1 MPEHSPFASSE
12 APQARTQPIAL
23 SPEHPLLKALD
34 RIAALPLTVDGSET
48 LLQQLVAAGAE
59 GLGWPKMSL
68 QLVDPERRVLHLR
81 AAVGLP
87 QALVENVHDFPL
99 EGPQVGICATAIRH
113 AKPVI
118 VEDVAS
124 DPRFSHLAEW
134 LTGYGIRSV
143 WSIPLLGLDNR
154 CFGTL
159 AVFHT
164 VPAQPSGENLSA
176 VQVLARE
183 IALALETA
191 RLLST
196 TRRQAEELAASQT
209 SLEAALDQAD
219 EGYWII
225 GPDRRSLAYNQAL
238 SRIFGGPPP
247 ELSCAP
253 EQILTRALFFHP
265 DGRPFLFREC
275 PVVRAFDG
283 HVCQGEEVVV
293 RRSDGSQVFVSVK
306 AKPLQRDGK
315 MLGVLAVVRDRTEE
329 KRAEHQRNTLR
340 RLSEQLVAVDSPR
353 DVAEA
358 AYRAAIELF
367 KPDCFLLDWYDA
379 PTHVMHS
386 VLLIDLDGN
395 GVPREYLREPLPVSE
410 DLREVIQGRP
420 LVINRIQ
427 GTERMTLRP
436 IGSGR
441 RSASLL
447 FAPVRRRGETVGLLS
462 VQSYTVLRYSEADLP
477 LLQELADLIGPA
489 LLHAHLREELEAR
502 RSQEARQERLLAL
515 EKMAAGVAHNF
526 NNLLTGILGYADL
539 LCYRDDL
546 DPSAREMVEHIRTS
560 ALDAAAVVK
569 RLQEFYRSKSSVV
582 ESQMLDLCE
591 LIRGMVEA
599 ARPRWYD
606 MPRRT
611 GVTVDVQLD
620 LQPVPRIRGYR
631 QEILNGLNELLFN
644 AVEAMPKGG
653 VIRIATRQEGQDAV
667 VTIADTGVGI
677 PPEVL
682 EHCFEPFFL
691 SKVRRGSGLGL
702 PSVHGMVARHGGQIS
717 VRSEVGKGTE
727 FTLRFPPEAASRT
740 QVPSP
745 PVPVSAAKKACRVLA
760 IDDEPIV
767 GRIIQATLSRHGYS
781 VILANDGPS
790 GLGMLKQQ
798 PFDIVITDLGM
809 PAMDGFEVARKI
821 KELLPALPVVILTG
835 WEQNTL
841 PLEGVPVDAVLQKPI
856 GVHDLISTI
865 EGLVS

>member
-1 MPEHSPFASSE
+1 MPDHSRVASSE
-12 APQARTQPIAL
+12 ALESRPQPIAL
-23 SPEHPLLKALD
+23 SPEHPLLKTLD

-59 GLGWPKMSL
+59 GLGWPMMSL
-68 QLVDPERRVLHLR
+68 QLVDPERRALHLR

-87 QALVENVHDFPL
+87 RAFVEQVHDFPL

-113 AKPVI
+113 ARPVV
-118 VEDVAS
+118 VEDVA
-124 DPRFSHLAEW
+124 DDLRFTHVAEW
-134 LTGYGIRSV
+134 LTGCGIRSV
-143 WSIPLLGLDNR
+143 WSIPLTGLDNC

-159 AVFHT
+159 AVFHSH
-164 VPAQPSGENLSA
+164 PAQPSGENLSA
-176 VQVLARE
+176 LQVLARE

-225 GPDRRSLAYNQAL
+225 GPDRQTLAYNQAL
-238 SRIFGGPPP
+238 SRVFGGSPP
-247 ELSCAP
+247 ERFCTP
-253 EQILTRALFFHP
+253 EDLIAKPMFFHP
-265 DGRPFLFREC
+265 DGRPILLRDC
-275 PVVRAFDG
+275 PVFRAFDG
-283 HVCQGEEVVV
+283 HVCTGEEVVV
-293 RRSDGSQVFVSVK
+293 RRRDGSQVFVSVK

-358 AYRAAIELF
+358 AYRAAIDLF

-386 VLLIDLDGN
+386 VLLIDLDKN
-395 GVPREYLREPLPVSE
+395 GIPREYLREPLPVSE

-420 LVINRIQ
+420 LVINRVQ
-427 GTERMTLRP
+427 GTERLTLRP

-502 RSQEARQERLLAL
+502 RSQEARQERLVAL

-539 LCYRDDL
+539 LCYREDL

-569 RLQEFYRSKSSVV
+569 RLQEFYRSKSSVA

-591 LIRGMVEA
+591 LIRGLVEA

-644 AVEAMPKGG
+644 AVEAMPRGG
-653 VIRIATRQEGQDAV
+653 VIRIATRQDGQDAV
-667 VTIADTGVGI
+667 VSVADTGVGI

-727 FTLRFPPEAASRT
+727 FTLRFPPEGTSRT

-745 PVPVSAAKKACRVLA
+745 PVPAPKKACRVLA

-781 VILANDGPS
+781 VCLASDGPS
-790 GLGMLKQQ
+790 GLGILKQQ